1 MTSQTSPSASA
12 AVPDPATAG
21 SATPAS
27 SALRGIVLM
36 LSAVFVFAG
45 MDATGKHL
53 FALYP
58 VPVVAAARYLGNL
71 LVLTALMAPRHGWAL
86 VKTQR
91 TGLVWVRA
99 LSLAAATLL
108 MGWAL
113 QRMPLPETVAIIFLA
128 PFGVLLLAGPVLG
141 ETVGVA
147 GWLAAAAG
155 FAGVLLI
162 VRPGG
167 GLDVLGVAFAFA
179 AAAVSVAYNMLSRVL
194 ARTETTMA
202 LLFHTALAG
211 TVVFGA
217 MLPWTL
223 PTVLSGPAPLP
234 FDTLLLCGIGAAA
247 LLGHALF
254 TSAFRAAP
262 ASLLAPVNYMHLVW
276 AGAFGWLAFGHVPE
290 ALSLL
295 GIAIIAAAGAGIA
308 LKTHL
313 GRGRRPA

>member
-1 MTSQTSPSASA
+1 MPPAPTSPF
-12 AVPDPATAG
+12 
-21 SATPAS
+21 
-27 SALRGIVLM
+27 RGVLFM
-36 LSAVFVFAG
+36 LAAVFVFAC

-58 VPVVAAARYLGNL
+58 VPLVAAARYFGNL
-71 LVLTALMAPRHGWAL
+71 VFLTAIMAPRVGWAL
-86 VKTQR
+86 VRTNR

-128 PFGVLLLAGPVLG
+128 PFGVLLLSGPLLG
-141 ETVGVA
+141 EGSGMA
-147 GWLAAAAG
+147 GWIATAIG
-155 FAGVLLI
+155 FVGVLLI

-167 GLDVLGVAFAFA
+167 NLDGFGVLAAIA

-211 TVVFGA
+211 TAVFGA
-217 MLPWTL
+217 MLPFVLAIGDSPPGSRPPIAW
-223 PTVLSGPAPLP
+223 PTP
-234 FDTLLLCGIGAAA
+234 FDWALFAGIGAAA
-247 LLGHALF
+247 LGGHTLF
-254 TSAFRAAP
+254 TAAFRQAP
-262 ASLLAPVNYMHLVW
+262 ASLLSPVNYVQLVW
-276 AGAFGWLAFGHVPE
+276 AGIMSWLLFAHVPDTLAICGIALI
-290 ALSLL
+290 ALS
-295 GIAIIAAAGAGIA
+295 GAGIA

-313 GRGRRPA
+313 DKSRS